1 MKIIFLDF
9 DGVMVTA
16 YQDYVLAKERKADN
30 DEYRTV
36 FDPNSIRNLKH
47 IIDMTGAD
55 IVVTFSWKY
64 LMSYMD
70 FLDM

>member
-1 MKIIFLDF
+1 M
-9 DGVMVTA
+9 
-16 YQDYVLAKERKADN
+16 LAKERKADN